1 MHSHTPD
8 TREDWPAGGD
18 PAADGQLPPPPPTTH
33 STLSAENLAAP
44 DDSDSATLAGEH
56 GTDDTAGTHP
66 LSRGLVPSGKDPA
79 RGEEKEGKAAGGSA
93 WPPVKRSPTTATA
106 TPPRYTIHSQRMRWF
121 IVALVSFAGLM
132 SPLTANIFFPVIPS
146 IADDL
151 GVTVELINISVLAYM
166 IAQGVSPSF
175 FGAICD
181 VLGRRPTYI
190 VSFIIYIGACA
201 GLANTH
207 KYWLLVVLRI
217 VQAAGSSSVIAI
229 GAGSIGDIAPP
240 SERGLFMSIFGLG
253 PMVGPCIGPIV
264 GGVLAATYG
273 WQSLFW
279 FLFALGALVLVSLA
293 LFLPETLRSMVGD
306 GSIPARGINR
316 SLVSIWQ
323 QRQRRRRFGKE
334 AMAEADAASL
344 MAKPPKKGWK
354 DVKPFAPL
362 KMFREKDVFLVLT
375 FNSAC
380 YTLFYTVTTST
391 GTTFKDTYHLNET
404 ELGLCFI
411 ANGAGCLLAT
421 FINGP
426 RMTHDYNVVKR
437 QVERKR
443 VEAGFSK
450 EDEARER
457 KKDLNDLSTFPI
469 EHARLRSEPY
479 FFFVL
484 IASTITYGWVLDQGV
499 HLSVPLI
506 MQFFIGVSVTTI
518 FNCTSTLLVD
528 LYPSQSASATA
539 ANNLYRCCAGAAG
552 TGFIEPL
559 LNRLGAGWSFT
570 FLSLL
575 CCCFSPLVLLEW
587 KYGMRWRA
595 ERAERLRQEAS
606 RNELKALEKGRE
618 LERARRGEKPTA

>member
-1 MHSHTPD
+1 
-8 TREDWPAGGD
+8 
-18 PAADGQLPPPPPTTH
+18 
-33 STLSAENLAAP
+33 
-44 DDSDSATLAGEH
+44 
-56 GTDDTAGTHP
+56 
-66 LSRGLVPSGKDPA
+66 
-79 RGEEKEGKAAGGSA
+79 
-93 WPPVKRSPTTATA
+93 
-106 TPPRYTIHSQRMRWF
+106 YTIHSPRMRWF
-121 IVALVSFAGLM
+121 IVGLVSLAGLM

-146 IADDL
+146 IASDL

-207 KYWLLVVLRI
+207 KYWLLVVLRVI
-217 VQAAGSSSVIAI
+217 QAAGSSSVIAI

-264 GGVLAATYG
+264 GGVLAERYG
-273 WQSLFW
+273 WQALFW
-279 FLFALGALVLVSLA
+279 FLFVLGALVLLSLS

-316 SLVSIWQ
+316 SLVSVWQ
-323 QRQRRRRFGKE
+323 QRQRRRRMGKE
-334 AMAEADAASL
+334 ALAEADAASL
-344 MAKPPKKGWK
+344 IAKPPKKGWK

-362 KMFREKDVFLVLT
+362 KMFREKDVFFVLT

-391 GTTFKDTYHLNET
+391 GTTFKDTYHLSET

-426 RMTHDYNVVKR
+426 RMTHDYKVVKR
-437 QVERKR
+437 QVERR
-443 VEAGFSK
+443 RAEAGFSK
-450 EDEARER
+450 EEEALER

-484 IASTITYGWVLDQGV
+484 IASTITYGWVLDKGV

-528 LYPSQSASATA
+528 LYPGQSASATA

-552 TGFIEPL
+552 VGFVEPL

-575 CCCFSPLVLLEW
+575 CCCFSPLMLLEW
-587 KYGMRWRA
+587 KNGMRWRA
-595 ERAERLRQEAS
+595 ERAERLQVEQEQ
-606 RNELKALEKGRE
+606 K
-618 LERARRGEKPTA
+618 

>member
-1 MHSHTPD
+1 MRASAD
-8 TREDWPAGGD
+8 ADND
-18 PAADGQLPPPPPTTH
+18 PPIVSSEATDVPQAATLHRTT
-33 STLSAENLAAP
+33 SARFSAETTTGL
-44 DDSDSATLAGEH
+44 DDSDTATLAGDQ
-56 GTDDTAGTHP
+56 GTTDIAECTLDGPRTG
-66 LSRGLVPSGKDPA
+66 SRGAELEDGQKAKGPDARDSSSQDGGMPA
-79 RGEEKEGKAAGGSA
+79 I
-93 WPPVKRSPTTATA
+93 KRSTTTATTA
-106 TPPRYTIHSQRMRWF
+106 MPRYTIHSQRMRWF
-121 IVALVSFAGLM
+121 IVGLVSLAGLM
-132 SPLTANIFFPVIPS
+132 SACRLPSSVRSVTSSDDDQLTS
-146 IADDL
+146 
-151 GVTVELINISVLAYM
+151 
-166 IAQGVSPSF
+166 
-175 FGAICD
+175 
-181 VLGRRPTYI
+181 
-190 VSFIIYIGACA
+190 YIGACA

-207 KYWLLVVLRI
+207 KYWLLVVLRV

-264 GGVLAATYG
+264 GGVLAERYG
-273 WQSLFW
+273 WQALFW
-279 FLFALGALVLVSLA
+279 FLFVLGALVLLSLS

-323 QRQRRRRFGKE
+323 QRQRRRRMGKE
-334 AMAEADAASL
+334 ALAEADAASL
-344 MAKPPKKGWK
+344 IAKPPKKGCK

-362 KMFREKDVFLVLT
+362 KMFREKDVFFVLT

-391 GTTFKDTYHLNET
+391 GTTFKDTYHLSET

-426 RMTHDYNVVKR
+426 RMTHDYKVVKR
-437 QVERKR
+437 QVERR
-443 VEAGFSK
+443 RADAGFSK
-450 EDEARER
+450 EEEALER
-457 KKDLNDLSTFPI
+457 RKDLNDLSTFPI

-484 IASTITYGWVLDQGV
+484 IASTITYGWVLDKGV

-528 LYPSQSASATA
+528 LYPGQSASATA

-552 TGFIEPL
+552 VGFVEPL

-575 CCCFSPLVLLEW
+575 CCCFSPLMLLEW
-587 KYGMRWRA
+587 KNGMRWRA
-595 ERAERLRQEAS
+595 ERAERLRLEQDRKA
-606 RNELKALEKGRE
+606 LKAVEKGRE
-618 LERARRGEKPTA
+618 LERAREGKSQA